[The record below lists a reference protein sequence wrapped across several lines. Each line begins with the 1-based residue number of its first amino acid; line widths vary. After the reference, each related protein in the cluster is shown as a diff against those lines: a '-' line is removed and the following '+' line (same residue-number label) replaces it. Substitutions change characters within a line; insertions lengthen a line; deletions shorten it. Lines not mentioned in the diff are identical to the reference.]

1 MSPELYG
8 PMLPVLILRPEP
20 GAGET
25 ARRGAE
31 LGLTVI
37 TVPLFRVAPRPWTV
51 PDPGQHDALLL
62 TSANAVR
69 HAGSGLA
76 ALAALPAYAVGAATA
91 RAAEAAGLPI
101 ARTGQRGAQ
110 ALIDAMTSCG
120 LRRILWLAGEERS
133 AVHPGAA
140 QITAISCYAAC
151 AVADPPGWA
160 KAIAGPAVLLAHSA
174 RAAQRAAALAG
185 PAQAHLHLAA
195 ISPAVATAAG
205 DGWATV
211 AAAAL
216 PTDTDL
222 LALAAKLCQSR
233 DEKPHRE

>member
-1 MSPELYG
+1 
-8 PMLPVLILRPEP
+8 MLPILILRPEP

-25 ARRGAE
+25 ARRAAG
-31 LGLTVI
+31 LGLAVVTI
-37 TVPLFRVAPRPWTV
+37 PLFRVAPLPWSV
-51 PDPGQHDALLL
+51 PDPAQHDALLL

-101 ARTGQRGAQ
+101 AGTGQRGAQ
-110 ALIDAMTSCG
+110 ALVDTMTSCG

-133 AVHPGAA
+133 AMNSGAA
-140 QITAISCYAAC
+140 QITAISCYAAD
-151 AVADPPGWA
+151 AIADPRGWA
-160 KAIAGPAVLLAHSA
+160 KAVAGPAVLLAHSA

-185 PAQAHLHLAA
+185 PARAHLCLAA
-195 ISPAVATAAG
+195 ISPAAAAAGG